1 MAVPVIYK
9 IEPFDSTKGTTITYS
24 WSGAR
29 NYGYDAYIYQEGN
42 DSTYIE
48 LSSGDQPIYK
58 TEFTIPTDAASS
70 DGAVKLTNGN
80 RYRVKVRSK
89 DKQGNYS
96 DWSDY
101 KTFLCIKDPIFNVTG
116 FKGAVADPE
125 TVVEQTNNLIQASN
139 IELKIHYFQNN
150 TESEADGVTID
161 EELNVWK
168 ALLYDSSRTLIDY
181 SSDLYYSSVDAYS
194 FSGLRND
201 VVYYIRATGETVN
214 GKQLDTGYYKV
225 QSEWVFPNV
234 FSNIEVYNN
243 PEQGNIHISSNII
256 PINGQFQQDGENSSD
271 ITWAENDGV
280 DLRKQGNSVLF
291 TVTYGVDDEYT
302 ILFEGNSFNQNSSIL
317 LLQGDTPDADGN
329 YPTKLDVQ
337 YRASDNTS
345 ATAANVYLQ
354 DQTSTSDYYHLAV
367 DITSGEPD
375 KMYMLAKDYT
385 ASTGDINAC
394 YLTDEANPSDVYLLG
409 VNNGKLFI
417 EKSTSASGVTQYEH
431 LILPSY
437 TISSLGTEA
446 VGAPKFKL
454 AIDDGKLYLERY
466 VGVYLY
472 ATDGT
477 IECTSNT
484 LTNVK
489 TGDASPDTL
498 SAAIQKK
505 SGTLKAWLYNKT
517 AKSSS

>member
-42 DSTYIE
+42 DSAYIE

-58 TEFTIPTDAASS
+58 CEFEIPADVASS
-70 DGAVKLTNGN
+70 DGTVKVTNGN

-101 KTFLCIKDPIFNVTG
+101 RTFLCIKNPIFDISG
-116 FKGAVADPE
+116 FKGAVSDPE
-125 TVVEQTNNLIQASN
+125 AVVEQTNNLIQASN

-150 TESEADGVTID
+150 TKDEADGVAID
-161 EELNVWK
+161 EELNAWK

-181 SSDLYYSSVDAYS
+181 SGDLYYSSVDTYS

-214 GKQLDTGYYKV
+214 GKQIDTGYYKI
-225 QSEWVFPNV
+225 QSEWMFPNV

-243 PEQGNIHISSNII
+243 PEQGNIHVSSNII
-256 PINGQFQQDGENSSD
+256 ATNGQFQKDGENDSD
-271 ITWAENDGV
+271 ITWVQGGGI
-280 DLRKQGNSVLF
+280 DLRDQNDSVLF
-291 TVTYGVDDEYT
+291 NVTYGVDDEYT
-302 ILFEGNSFNQNSSIL
+302 VLFEGNSFNQNSSIL
-317 LLQGDTPDADGN
+317 ILQDSTPDKDGE
-329 YPTKLDVQ
+329 YPTLLDVQ
-337 YRASDNTS
+337 YRASDDTS
-345 ATAANVYLQ
+345 IAMASVYLQ
-354 DQTSTSDYYHLAV
+354 DRTSTSDYYHLAV

-375 KMYMLAKDYT
+375 KMYMLVQSYT
-385 ASTGDINAC
+385 PASGDINSC
-394 YLTDEANPSDVYLLG
+394 YLIDEANTNNIYSLG
-409 VNNGKLFI
+409 VNNGRLFI
-417 EKSTSASGVTQYEH
+417 EQETSPISGITQYDH

-437 TISSLGTEA
+437 TISSSGVETAGTA
-446 VGAPKFKL
+446 RFKL
-454 AIDDGKLYLERY
+454 AVDAGKLYLERY
-466 VGVYLY
+466 AGVYIY

-477 IECTSNT
+477 VECVSNT

-489 TGDASPDTL
+489 TGNTSPDTL
-498 SAAIQKK
+498 SVAVQKK
-505 SGTLKAWLYNKT
+505 AGVLKAWLCNKT
-517 AKSSS
+517 TKSS